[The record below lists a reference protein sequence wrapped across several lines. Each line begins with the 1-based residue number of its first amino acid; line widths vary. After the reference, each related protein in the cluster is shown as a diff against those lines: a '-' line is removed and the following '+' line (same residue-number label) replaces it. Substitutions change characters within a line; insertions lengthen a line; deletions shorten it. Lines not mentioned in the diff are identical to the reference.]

1 MILFG
6 HENWSDINLTEL
18 FKTFSK
24 RSKNRSQRFISWFH
38 FNFIIDLSLF
48 DKTWSWKFHVSITR
62 GGYGWRTPFL
72 PSHVSLSRINSAQ
85 SGMETWLYN
94 WIAFTGQIYACP
106 RHCFRTGIDFSRDCV
121 PTDGKKEEEK
131 KKEETR
137 QFFVFLFVRFR
148 YAND

>member
-1 MILFG
+1 M
-6 HENWSDINLTEL
+6 
-18 FKTFSK
+18 K
-24 RSKNRSQRFISWFH
+24 ISRVH
-38 FNFIIDLSLF
+38 N
-48 DKTWSWKFHVSITR
+48 TG

-72 PSHVSLSRINSAQ
+72 PSRVSLSRINSAQ

-148 YAND
+148 YANDQFRKSSFILYPTYPICFSIFQPRFYLFYWVSRYI